1 MYPSIWWKS
10 LFKQSFSSCTLH
22 FIETALAKGNFHHEL
37 GKIYHLLSLGM
48 GLIFN
53 VNLMGLMG
61 HPLLTSSMFISGP
74 KYASCSQSASSPA
87 LNVTVF
93 ILRLPWLA
101 RFFRLGVE
109 EDLPRRLAIYNTR
122 WFTESKWVTIHEYR
136 ICYGLDQLFCML
148 LVLLFLISATF
159 IFYVIS
165 SKPWMHISVLIHSL
179 LFKIHLS
186 YLLKWHFTN

>member
-10 LFKQSFSSCTLH
+10 LFKPSFSSCTLH

-37 GKIYHLLSLGM
+37 GKNYHLLCLGM

-53 VNLMGLMG
+53 VNLKGLMG
-61 HPLLTSSMFISGP
+61 HPLLTSSIFISGP

-109 EDLPRRLAIYNTR
+109 EDLPRRLAICNTR
-122 WFTESKWVTIHEYR
+122 WFTKSKWVT

-148 LVLLFLISATF
+148 LV
-159 IFYVIS
+159 
-165 SKPWMHISVLIHSL
+165 
-179 LFKIHLS
+179 
-186 YLLKWHFTN
+186 

>member
-10 LFKQSFSSCTLH
+10 LFNQSFFSCTLH

-37 GKIYHLLSLGM
+37 GKNYHLLFLGM

-122 WFTESKWVTIHEYR
+122 WFTKSKWVT

-165 SKPWMHISVLIHSL
+165 SKPWMLICHSVLIHSL

-186 YLLKWHFTN
+186 HLLKWHFTN

>member
-1 MYPSIWWKS
+1 MYPSIWWQS

-22 FIETALAKGNFHHEL
+22 FIETALAKGNFHIEL

-53 VNLMGLMG
+53 VNVKGLMG

-87 LNVTVF
+87 LKVTVF

-109 EDLPRRLAIYNTR
+109 EDLPRRLAIYKTQDDSQNQNGSQSMNIGSVMVWINCSVCC
-122 WFTESKWVTIHEYR
+122 WF
-136 ICYGLDQLFCML
+136 CYF
-148 LVLLFLISATF
+148 
-159 IFYVIS
+159 
-165 SKPWMHISVLIHSL
+165 
-179 LFKIHLS
+179 
-186 YLLKWHFTN
+186 

>member
-10 LFKQSFSSCTLH
+10 LFKQSYFSCTLH

-53 VNLMGLMG
+53 VNLKGLMG

-109 EDLPRRLAIYNTR
+109 EDLPRRLAINNTR
-122 WFTESKWVTIHEYR
+122 WFTKSKWVTIHEYR
-136 ICYGLDQLFCML
+136 SVMVWINCSVCCWFCYFKYLPHLFFML
-148 LVLLFLISATF
+148 YHQNLECL
-159 IFYVIS
+159 
-165 SKPWMHISVLIHSL
+165 SVLIHSL

-186 YLLKWHFTN
+186 HLLKWHFTN

>member
-37 GKIYHLLSLGM
+37 GKNYHLLCLGM

-53 VNLMGLMG
+53 VNLKGLMG

-74 KYASCSQSASSPA
+74 KYASCSQSARSPA

-122 WFTESKWVTIHEYR
+122 WFTKSKWVKIHEYR

-165 SKPWMHISVLIHSL
+165 SKHWMLISTYTQPFV
-179 LFKIHLS
+179 
-186 YLLKWHFTN
+186 

>member
-22 FIETALAKGNFHHEL
+22 FIETALAKDNFHHEL

-53 VNLMGLMG
+53 VNLKGLMG

-122 WFTESKWVTIHEYR
+122 WFTKSKWVT

-148 LVLLFLISATF
+148 LVLIFLISATF

-165 SKPWMHISVLIHSL
+165 SKPWMLISTYTQ
-179 LFKIHLS
+179 LFV
-186 YLLKWHFTN
+186 

>member
-10 LFKQSFSSCTLH
+10 LFKLSFSSCTLH
-22 FIETALAKGNFHHEL
+22 FIETALVKGNFHHEL

-53 VNLMGLMG
+53 VNLIGLMG

-122 WFTESKWVTIHEYR
+122 WFTKSNWVTN
-136 ICYGLDQLFCML
+136 CYGLDQLFCML
-148 LVLLFLISATF
+148 LVLIFLISATF

-165 SKPWMHISVLIHSL
+165 SKPWMLIITYTQP
-179 LFKIHLS
+179 FV
-186 YLLKWHFTN
+186 